1 MGKTTLY
8 IEGSTDTDNGN
19 LRKAFSKLLSNELK
33 QCMPRIKMGDGIE
46 QTVDKFCK
54 TPMDQDE
61 ERYLLVDSD
70 RFISSIPAKKDIC
83 NRFNKARVNRK
94 IDSSVENTFFMVQEA
109 EAWILSQPDVLSSVG
124 INIQNISVS
133 NVEQIEKPSQK
144 LAELYKKNDKVY
156 SKVREFVKVFCLLDS
171 QKLKETHSE
180 YRDLIEKL
188 KK

>member
-1 MGKTTLY
+1 MLFR
-8 IEGSTDTDNGN
+8 S
-19 LRKAFSKLLSNELK
+19 
-33 QCMPRIKMGDGIE
+33 DGIE

-83 NRFNKARVNRK
+83 NRFNKARANRK

-124 INIQNISVS
+124 INIQNI
-133 NVEQIEKPSQK
+133 
-144 LAELYKKNDKVY
+144 
-156 SKVREFVKVFCLLDS
+156 
-171 QKLKETHSE
+171 
-180 YRDLIEKL
+180 
-188 KK
+188 